1 MRAQPALC
9 LLSIL
14 AGSLT
19 AQRPD
24 SNRAPDRPRSA
35 PQPTRPVSAAD
46 LAAVPAWLPV
56 PIPSALYQKWRKYG
70 EWDYKQRA
78 FKYRDAT
85 RFNFAATGR
94 AAGLDSES
102 ILALAQASRPTPN
115 DVNALDDPKLQ
126 ATFTR
131 DGELLDR
138 LRKMAEEDR
147 HVIRIAPDFTWL
159 DSISKWPRAAIGFS
173 EARWNEYRGLFT
185 NLTLREGIVRTED
198 FPGAIFFVARVRGLC
213 VGGSSAGYVYSN
225 TPLTPTADLPRD
237 ALDSEARQNPNRHYA
252 YVFKP
257 LRANWYA
264 FYELDW

>member
-35 PQPTRPVSAAD
+35 PQPTRPV
-46 LAAVPAWLPV
+46 
-56 PIPSALYQKWRKYG
+56 
-70 EWDYKQRA
+70 
-78 FKYRDAT
+78 
-85 RFNFAATGR
+85 
-94 AAGLDSES
+94 
-102 ILALAQASRPTPN
+102 
-115 DVNALDDPKLQ
+115 
-126 ATFTR
+126 
-131 DGELLDR
+131 
-138 LRKMAEEDR
+138 
-147 HVIRIAPDFTWL
+147 HAPDFTWL

-225 TPLTPTADLPRD
+225 TPLTPTADLP
-237 ALDSEARQNPNRHYA
+237 
-252 YVFKP
+252 
-257 LRANWYA
+257 
-264 FYELDW
+264 